1 VGHSHRA
8 LRDDDLA
15 IGRTVRLFLLA
26 ALAVLAALTIIGV
39 VLLWPDS
46 SKLDAIRKHTAFA
59 APGVSTTTARV
70 TGVAPACADSK
81 PSGGTGTCGSI
92 DVRVLEGAGR
102 GDHAQVRVA
111 PEIISSGLGVG
122 DRVQLLRSPA
132 QHGQPVSYTFDTIDR
147 TTPLLWLGV
156 CFVLVVVAVARL
168 RGLMALVGLV
178 FSAVTIYYF
187 LLPALLAGEP
197 AILTAAVTASAI
209 MFVVL
214 YSTHGPN
221 LRTSTALAG
230 TLVGIGLTAG
240 ISALSIGYAHLTGIA
255 DETGGMVSTFA
266 GGLDFQGLL
275 ACGVILAGLGVLND
289 VTITQASSV
298 WELRA
303 ASPDMS
309 RRRLFVS
316 AMRIG
321 QDHIASAIYTIA
333 FAYAGASL
341 AVLLLLAIY
350 DRPLIQLISS
360 ESLAEEIARIIVTS
374 IGLILAVPITTA
386 IATLV
391 TSAAHPGSRSG
402 SLDGLAESE

>member
-1 VGHSHRA
+1 
-8 LRDDDLA
+8 
-15 IGRTVRLFLLA
+15 
-26 ALAVLAALTIIGV
+26 
-39 VLLWPDS
+39 
-46 SKLDAIRKHTAFA
+46 
-59 APGVSTTTARV
+59 
-70 TGVAPACADSK
+70 
-81 PSGGTGTCGSI
+81 
-92 DVRVLEGAGR
+92 
-102 GDHAQVRVA
+102 
-111 PEIISSGLGVG
+111 
-122 DRVQLLRSPA
+122 
-132 QHGQPVSYTFDTIDR
+132 
-147 TTPLLWLGV
+147 
-156 CFVLVVVAVARL
+156 
-168 RGLMALVGLV
+168 
-178 FSAVTIYYF
+178 
-187 LLPALLAGEP
+187 
-197 AILTAAVTASAI
+197 

-221 LRTSTALAG
+221 LRTSAALAG

-341 AVLLLLAIY
+341 AVLMLLAIY
-350 DRPLIQLISS
+350 NRPLAQLISS
-360 ESLAEEIARIIVTS
+360 ESLAEEIARTIVTS

-391 TSAAHPGSRSG
+391 TSPARPGRRRSG
-402 SLDGLAESE
+402 SLDALAEPE